1 MSHAFALPRPHVQG
15 LPAVRTFR
23 AFNRDPL
30 AALDH
35 AKATWGD
42 RARFAVAGEH
52 TVLLSDPEDIAE
64 VLVTR
69 AADFRKDVGT
79 RRLQLIVGPGLL
91 TLEGD
96 TWRQRRKLAAPSL
109 KRAHIASYADV
120 MVRHTEEAAL
130 DLLAHPEGRDL
141 HAVLMGVTLRIVV
154 ECLLGT
160 NLPTDVRVVE
170 HAMADSVAGFAGWQ
184 QSWRR
189 FLPGWVPTAPR
200 RRMRRGAEALD
211 AVIRA
216 VIAQRRQDAT
226 GNDLL
231 SRLMVAQDEAGLGLD
246 DEALRGEVATMFLA
260 GHETTA
266 LALLFA
272 LHLLSRH
279 PAERAR
285 AEAEIQAAAGDGPL
299 GLDHVRQLPFTAAV
313 ITEAMRLYPPAW
325 AVGREAL
332 TDLEDLRCGPVRK
345 GTQLIVSPWLVHRDA
360 RWHAEPLR
368 FVPQRW
374 IDQPVRERPRFTY
387 LPFGGGPRVC
397 IGNHFAEMEA
407 VLVLATL
414 LRRVRLDV
422 PQAHVL
428 QLRPSITLRPTG
440 AVPVRVTANHRPD

>member
-141 HAVLMGVTLRIVV
+141 HAVLMGVTLAVMAGLMLWQVFTRYVLSTPALFTDAAHQAPLGMVRYDKAQFPPAFQDSLLVAYHGSWNADQTPRDCRVQQIVV
-154 ECLLGT
+154 RDGLPVEAFHPLREGFTTITGRNGSGKSNIIDSLLF
-160 NLPTDVRVVE
+160 V
-170 HAMADSVAGFAGWQ
+170 
-184 QSWRR
+184 
-189 FLPGWVPTAPR
+189 
-200 RRMRRGAEALD
+200 
-211 AVIRA
+211 
-216 VIAQRRQDAT
+216 
-226 GNDLL
+226 
-231 SRLMVAQDEAGLGLD
+231 LGLSSSKGMRAERLTVEVLPKKL
-246 DEALRGEVATMFLA
+246 DEEVA
-260 GHETTA
+260 
-266 LALLFA
+266 
-272 LHLLSRH
+272 
-279 PAERAR
+279 
-285 AEAEIQAAAGDGPL
+285 
-299 GLDHVRQLPFTAAV
+299 
-313 ITEAMRLYPPAW
+313 
-325 AVGREAL
+325 
-332 TDLEDLRCGPVRK
+332 LEMVK
-345 GTQLIVSPWLVHRDA
+345 GFGGVVTQLTPKQ
-360 RWHAEPLR
+360 AEY
-368 FVPQRW
+368 
-374 IDQPVRERPRFTY
+374 I
-387 LPFGGGPRVC
+387 
-397 IGNHFAEMEA
+397 
-407 VLVLATL
+407 
-414 LRRVRLDV
+414 DV
-422 PQAHVL
+422 PQEG
-428 QLRPSITLRPTG
+428 PFK
-440 AVPVRVTANHRPD
+440 PDSYRY